1 MTRCIIWLEY
11 SSGTTTAAF
20 LDLDLTGDIDQQIF
34 DTFGGAET
42 FTYQVKKV

>member
-20 LDLDLTGDIDQQIF
+20 LDLDLTKDIGQQIF
-34 DTFGGAET
+34 DTFGGTET
-42 FTYQVKKV
+42 FTYQVKKI